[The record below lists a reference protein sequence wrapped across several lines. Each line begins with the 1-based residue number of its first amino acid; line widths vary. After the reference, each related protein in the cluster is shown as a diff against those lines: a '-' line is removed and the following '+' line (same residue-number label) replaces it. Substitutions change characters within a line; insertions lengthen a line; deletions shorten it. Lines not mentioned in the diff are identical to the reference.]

1 MECLKTFNDN
11 YANAVAAL
19 TPFVI
24 GVVSW
29 LYYSVYKE
37 SKTKNSGAV
46 YVAPVFWSIRRKH
59 RIDTLKRFELTEDKK
74 NYKEIETLYT
84 PESWGEYIE
93 VKRCGFRTEVVPKNS
108 TDILAVTIK
117 RKPHE
122 NWKVIYFNR

>member
-1 MECLKTFNDN
+1 MEWLKTFNDN

-37 SKTKNSGAV
+37 SKTKNSGTV
-46 YVAPVFWSIRRKH
+46 YVTPVFWSFRQEH

-108 TDILAVTIK
+108 SDILAVTIK